1 MKKCKIVVLAVLAVL
16 AAAALT
22 GCGDKENEETGSNP
36 DSDNGVIE
44 ELVTDAATGVEEL
57 VTDAATGAKE
67 VITDAATG
75 IGDIIND
82 AVENMN
88 EEMTDPAEPL
98 KQPET
103 DVEPRGEDIYRH
115 ADDEFSTNN
124 SIHYTL
130 NPDEQDIDNADR
142 H

>member
-1 MKKCKIVVLAVLAVL
+1 MKKCKIVVLAVIAVL
-16 AAAALT
+16 AAAALA

-44 ELVTDAATGVEEL
+44 EIVTDAATGVEEI

-67 VITDAATG
+67 AITDAATG

-82 AVENMN
+82 AVDNMN
-88 EEMTDPAEPL
+88 EEMTDPADPL
-98 KQPET
+98 RQPET
-103 DVEPRGEDIYRH
+103 DVEPRGVDIYRH
-115 ADDEFSTNN
+115 TDDEFSTNN

-130 NPDEQDIDNADR
+130 NPDEEDLENADR
-142 H
+142 